1 MKKKNL
7 IVLIILIVAIISL
20 IVVSII
26 YINSRSTNNNSHNN
40 ENIIENTNENV
51 IADKEVNNISF
62 KDIKYT
68 YDGESTMVTLEITNN
83 YETPVI
89 IGEYIAKVYDKDNNE
104 IMTFNPIFDTKIKEK
119 STVYTS
125 FMMKGNYIDA
135 YSMEIELPNL
145 EVLDTIYD
153 DIEITEEE

>member
-7 IVLIILIVAIISL
+7 IVLIILIIAIISL

-26 YINSRSTNNNSHNN
+26 YFNSKNTSKENNN

-51 IADKEVNNISF
+51 ISDKEINNISF

-104 IMTFNPIFDTKIKEK
+104 IMTFKPIFNTKIKEK

-153 DIEITEEE
+153 DIEVTTDE

>member
-1 MKKKNL
+1 MN
-7 IVLIILIVAIISL
+7 IFIILAIIL
-20 IVVSII
+20 AVLLLALVVVSII

-104 IMTFNPIFDTKIKEK
+104 IMTFNPSFDTKIKEK